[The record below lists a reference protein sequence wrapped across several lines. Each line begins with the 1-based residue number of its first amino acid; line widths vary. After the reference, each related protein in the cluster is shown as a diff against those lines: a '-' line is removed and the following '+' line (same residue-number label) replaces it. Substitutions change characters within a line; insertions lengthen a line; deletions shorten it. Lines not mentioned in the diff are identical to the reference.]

1 LQKEITLL
9 IERQLGRETRD
20 ASRLLL
26 NVTLVSYFAMSVQGE
41 FSLPSSP
48 IDAQRET
55 AFLRFSRGT
64 GNVSVSNAAFVGLVV
79 LGAAFLAFLLLGPVL
94 IIPLHIPINYNEG
107 WNALFDNRAV
117 TPGAGPLYPPKG
129 DFVFNNYPPLG
140 FYVVGAFGRFV
151 FGDMI
156 LAGRVISLVSLL
168 LAGALTGLCVR
179 LLSGSARSGL
189 AAGLLMLL
197 FMSTFYRTYVA
208 MDDPQL
214 LAHATMLCGLAI
226 LLHRHGLM
234 RLRAG
239 ELPIVNVLGAVLLM
253 IAGGFI
259 KHNLVALPC
268 ATTCWLLAYNRRA
281 ALLWSLAAIGL
292 LACGAGITFLLH
304 GPIAFADIF
313 HHPRVFRPSLM
324 THSFSRLAPMLPMA
338 LLEIALL
345 RQQFRGAS
353 ADLRSAIIFIT
364 LFGSIALIT
373 GIAQRTGEGVYYN
386 AHFETLIAVCI
397 GFGVALKPV
406 FARGVTFRGF
416 AFGAAG
422 LTCLAAAPLFGGLPW
437 HVPLAWQDIEQRSAR
452 AAAWQPVIARIAVA
466 DGRAGCLL
474 MSLCWWAGKPS
485 MVDVFNLTESLA
497 VGGPSQAFQEAV
509 TAGEMR
515 IFEDDPASF
524 THRDGIR
531 QLGYDPVMG
540 PIAAAGYTIAA
551 YGPEGSRLLVPAR

>member
-1 LQKEITLL
+1 MPA
-9 IERQLGRETRD
+9 D
-20 ASRLLL
+20 
-26 NVTLVSYFAMSVQGE
+26 
-41 FSLPSSP
+41 P
-48 IDAQRET
+48 IDARRDI

-64 GNVSVSNAAFVGLVV
+64 GDVSVSNAAFVVLVV
-79 LGAAFLAFLLLGPVL
+79 LGGAFLFFLLLGPLL

-107 WNALFDNRAV
+107 WNALFDSRAV
-117 TPGAGPLYPPKG
+117 TRGVGPLYPPKG

-140 FYVVGAFGRFV
+140 FYLVGAFGRFV

-156 LAGRVISLVSLL
+156 LAGRVISLAALL
-168 LAGALTGLCVR
+168 LAGVLTGLCVR
-179 LLSGSARSGL
+179 LLGGSARSGL
-189 AAGLLMLL
+189 AAGLLLLL

-208 MDDPQL
+208 MDDPQW
-214 LAHATMLCGLAI
+214 LAHAVMLCGLTT
-226 LLHRHGLM
+226 LLHRNGLM

-239 ELPIVNVLGAVLLM
+239 ELPIVNVLGGVLLM
-253 IAGGFI
+253 VAGGFI
-259 KHNLVALPC
+259 KHNLIALPC

-281 ALLWSLAAIGL
+281 ALLWIFAAIGL
-292 LACGAGITFLLH
+292 LAFGAGIIFLLH

-324 THSFSRLAPMLPMA
+324 THSVSRLAPMLPMA
-338 LLEIALL
+338 LVEIALL
-345 RQQFRGAS
+345 RQQFRSAS
-353 ADLRSAIIFIT
+353 ADHRSAIIFIMA
-364 LFGSIALIT
+364 FGLIALIT

-397 GFGVALKPV
+397 GFGVALAPI
-406 FARGVTFRGF
+406 FAEGVTFRGF

-437 HVPLAWQDIEQRSAR
+437 HVPLAWQDIQQRTAR
-452 AAAWQPVIARIAVA
+452 AAAWQPVIARIAAA

-474 MSLCWWAGKPS
+474 MSLCWWANKPS

-497 VGGPSQAFQEAV
+497 VGGPRQAFQAAV
-509 TAGEMR
+509 TAGEIG

-540 PIAAAGYTIAA
+540 PDRDGWLQDRGTRAGGHAS
-551 YGPEGSRLLVPAR
+551 PRSRTASHPVTPRAWPRDDAPTSGGLSI